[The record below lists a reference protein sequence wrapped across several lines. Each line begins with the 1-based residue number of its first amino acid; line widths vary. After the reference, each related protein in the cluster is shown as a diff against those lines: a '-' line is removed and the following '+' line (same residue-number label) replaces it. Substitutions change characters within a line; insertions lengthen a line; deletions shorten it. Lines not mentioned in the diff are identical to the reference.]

1 MPQYRR
7 AKIEGGVFFFT
18 AAFTDMSSRVYYRR
32 IGAAVCKN
40 SKALLASE
48 WWARR
53 ERAFAHPTQTDPDL
67 AEQALE
73 SEQSFLIIVVAAK
86 RRTVGWA
93 KPTGRAN
100 ARPMINSACPPSSV
114 VRHEWWARRKRA
126 FAHPTNVIAMTRK
139 ANPKPHQQA

>member
-1 MPQYRR
+1 VG
-7 AKIEGGVFFFT
+7 KG
-18 AAFTDMSSRVYYRR
+18 AFAPCPPREQDSKLSCRN
-32 IGAAVCKN
+32 IAVPKSKAMFSFSQQLSQICPAG
-40 SKALLASE
+40 KALLASE

-93 KPTGRAN
+93 KRSVPTIIGRPA
-100 ARPMINSACPPSSV
+100 
-114 VRHEWWARRKRA
+114 
-126 FAHPTNVIAMTRK
+126 
-139 ANPKPHQQA
+139 